1 MNINDLITKKDLLEF
16 KNEIINYISSL
27 TNQNDSN
34 KQWLRTKEALNYLKI
49 SSGTLQNLKVSG
61 KLPYKKVGGTVYYSL
76 NDLETLFK

>member
-1 MNINDLITKKDLLEF
+1 MNINDLITKKDLMDF

-61 KLPYKKVGGTVYYSL
+61 KLPHKKVGGTVYYSL

>member
-1 MNINDLITKKDLLEF
+1 MNINDLITKKDLMDF

>member
-16 KNEIINYISSL
+16 KNEIINYISSI

>member
-1 MNINDLITKKDLLEF
+1 MNINDLITKKDLLDF

-27 TNQNDSN
+27 SNPNDSN